1 MAEIR
6 ALVVD
11 DEPLARRG
19 IRQLL
24 GRHPDITVLGECR
37 NGREAI
43 RASESANYDL
53 MFLDVQM
60 PGLGGFDVVRRWHG
74 GLPVT
79 VFVTAYQEFAVRA
92 FESCALDY
100 LVKPVSQVRFDAA
113 MLRVRERI
121 RQGQA
126 EALAA
131 RLATLL
137 QSQEEETSREQ
148 QAVPRS
154 LLVPT
159 STGKVALDPTEID
172 WIEARDYYSCIHA
185 GDQRYLVRESMRS
198 LERQLD
204 RRFFVRVHRGAIV
217 RLATVRELRTGPSG
231 AILVLKEGTR
241 IPVSRRRRE
250 QLNRSLLK
258 SYHSL

>member
-6 ALVVD
+6 ALIVD

-24 GRHPDITVLGECR
+24 SRHSDVVVAGECR

-43 RASESANYDL
+43 KAGESTACDL

-60 PGLGGFDVVRRWHG
+60 PGVGGFDVVRRWSG
-74 GLPVT
+74 RLPVT

-100 LVKPVSQVRFDAA
+100 LVKPVSQARFDATMA
-113 MLRVRERI
+113 RVRERI
-121 RQGQA
+121 RLGES
-126 EALAA
+126 EALAG
-131 RLATLL
+131 RLTAMLDSLREEGAERQAT
-137 QSQEEETSREQ
+137 S
-148 QAVPRS
+148 RS

-159 STGKVALDPTEID
+159 SSGKLALDPVEID

-185 GDQRYLVRESMRS
+185 GPRRYLIRESMRS
-198 LERQLD
+198 LERRLMRED
-204 RRFFVRVHRGAIV
+204 FVRVHRGAIV
-217 RLATVRELRTGPSG
+217 RLAQVRELVSRPQGL
-231 AILVLKEGTR
+231 ILVLKGGTR
-241 IPVSRRRRE
+241 IPVSRRKRD

-258 SYHSL
+258 TGR